1 MAGVMMK
8 RILKAVVGSLVALL
22 VGLALLG
29 LAKPDHAGVPVGV
42 GGQLVTIDGVNIRYV
57 QKGAGRDLLL
67 IHGTP
72 SSLEEWQP
80 VFDRWASKYRVTA
93 YDRPG
98 HGYSGPPAG
107 ETGIDYNAHMARRLM
122 EELHLHDVLV
132 VGHSYGGPIALK
144 LAADDDSPATAFM
157 IVASTVYPIAAKDP
171 YAGLGK
177 LLRLPLLGRG
187 VAVVLEVLGGGMV
200 QKGMEQAFHPDERLI
215 PAGFIKRKQEILLQP
230 KVTLTLAQEMKTHPI
245 QVGALAARYPSIK
258 RPVSIVV
265 GSEDQPRVVEGGQR
279 LAREIPGAHLTVLE
293 HAGHMLQFTR
303 PDELTAL
310 LDAALATPAR

>member
-8 RILKAVVGSLVALL
+8 RILKIVVGSLVALL

-29 LAKPDHAGVPVGV
+29 LAKPDHAGIPAGV

-98 HGYSGPPAG
+98 HGYSGPPVG
-107 ETGIDYNAHMARRLM
+107 ETGIDYNARMARRLM
-122 EELHLHDVLV
+122 ADLHLHDVLV

-144 LAADDDSPATAFM
+144 LAADNDSPATAFL
-157 IVASTVYPIAAKDP
+157 IVASTVYPIADKDP

-187 VAVVLEVLGGGMV
+187 VAVVLESLGGGMV
-200 QKGMEQAFHPDERLI
+200 KKGMEQAFHPDEHMI
-215 PAGFIKRKQEILLQP
+215 PPGYIKRKREILLQP
-230 KVTLTLAQEMKTHPI
+230 KVTLTLAQEMKTHLI

-265 GSEDQPRVVEGGQR
+265 GSADQPRVVEGGQR

-310 LDAALATPAR
+310 VDAALATPAH

>member
-8 RILKAVVGSLVALL
+8 RILKIVVGSLVALL

-29 LAKPDHAGVPVGV
+29 LAKPDHAGIPAGV

-98 HGYSGPPAG
+98 HGYSGPPVG
-107 ETGIDYNAHMARRLM
+107 ETGIDYNARMARRLM

-132 VGHSYGGPIALK
+132 ALK
-144 LAADDDSPATAFM
+144 LAADNDSPATAFL
-157 IVASTVYPIAAKDP
+157 IVASTVYPIADKDP

-187 VAVVLEVLGGGMV
+187 VAVVLESLGGGMV
-200 QKGMEQAFHPDERLI
+200 KKGMEQAFHPDEHMI
-215 PAGFIKRKQEILLQP
+215 PPGYIKRKREILLQP
-230 KVTLTLAQEMKTHPI
+230 KVTLTLAQEMKTHLI

-265 GSEDQPRVVEGGQR
+265 GSADQPRVVEGGQR

-310 LDAALATPAR
+310 VDAALATPAH

>member
-8 RILKAVVGSLVALL
+8 RILKIVVGSLVALL
-22 VGLALLG
+22 VGLVLLG
-29 LAKPDHAGVPVGV
+29 LAKPDRTDIPAGA
-42 GGQLVTIDGVNIRYV
+42 GGQMVSIDGVNIRYM
-57 QKGAGRDLLL
+57 QKGEGRDVLL

-80 VFDRWASKYRVTA
+80 VFDRWASKHRVTA

-98 HGYSGPPAG
+98 HGFSGPPAG

-144 LAADDDSPATAFM
+144 LAADDDSPATAFL
-157 IVASTVYPIAAKDP
+157 IVASTVYPSGEP
-171 YAGLGK
+171 YAVLGK

-187 VAVVLEVLGGGMV
+187 VAVVLQAFGGGMV
-200 QKGMEQAFHPDERLI
+200 KKAMEQAFHPDERMI
-215 PAGFIKRKQEILLQP
+215 PPGYIKQKQEILLQP
-230 KVTLTLAQEMKTHPI
+230 KVTLTVAQEMDSHVR
-245 QVGALAARYPSIK
+245 QLGALVARYPSIK
-258 RPVSIVV
+258 RPVSIVA
-265 GSEDQPRVVEGGQR
+265 GGDDLPHRVAGGQR
-279 LAREIPGAHLTVLE
+279 LAREIPGAQLAVLE

-310 LDAALATPAR
+310 VDAAQTRPVP